1 MKKPL
6 LLFLLLLAVHV
17 HFGGANQ
24 SQPPY
29 LDLYNRAERWY
40 NTEDPTAET
49 DSLAFLFYSKAIDLL
64 QKNRAQ
70 DSLLI
75 DSYTKAAIIKQMKG
89 DDSIAIRLFKNALRV
104 ADTNTSLSDSVR
116 FFPLLYC
123 GSSYY
128 TLYQFDSARYY
139 YELAEQV
146 TDRFPNMPERE
157 RLYNKIGTLY
167 YEEGNFYQSLNYFT
181 KALSL
186 LDTTNAANNFLM
198 VNYYNNIATTYRK
211 LGRHQQAL
219 STYNLLLPYN
229 INRDGL
235 MHNIAGIYLDLREP
249 EKALHYLH
257 NVKAPGQQQYN
268 NLARAHLLARRQD
281 SAAFYLQ
288 KAFASRTHSF
298 KTAVNGLSW
307 FYLGRLQQSR
317 NQYQQ
322 ALKSYH
328 RSIVEL
334 DPDFNDT
341 IASSNPAQFEGS
353 HSFSDLFN
361 AFTAKASVQRML
373 YAQTKQVKLLEQSL
387 QTWETA
393 LLLARTVQQGYEADE
408 SMLFLNNNLQP
419 ASEEAAATALML
431 HQAKPSKQA
440 LEKIFQLAET
450 SKAAVLQIRLHQTS
464 LANLP
469 GMPTGLLQKQKTQQ
483 ILLGRLQV
491 QYERATDTAM
501 LSALQQQIRD
511 QQILLSEVNRQLNN
525 EPKYAAARSAS
536 STLNV
541 ASLQKALPQNMAML
555 CYYLVNEHWLAF
567 VLDKDSLSLQLIPAN
582 DYAKNWLNVMREQL
596 SSPELS
602 ASQLVASTTSLH
614 RWFIQPMLPH
624 LKNIHRLVIIPDHEL
639 QYIPFEVLS
648 TTQGRT
654 LQQDFAIS
662 YNYSAAFFETPAR
675 QHRAASRQLGLAPF
689 GGNRPAYNHNF
700 QPLPAS
706 AEEITTIKGDKL
718 VDSMATKDAFT
729 KNASLYSS
737 IHLATHAAANDR
749 EPENSFIAFYPA
761 GTDTNYK
768 LYQPEIYNL
777 DLQQTD
783 LVILSACE
791 TGHGQFVHGE
801 GMMSLARAFSYAGC
815 KSVITSLWKADDAST
830 AYITKRLHRYL
841 QSGKPKDVALQQ
853 AKLDYLNDGSIS
865 NRLKSPAYWAHLV
878 LIGDSA
884 PLNDAPFS
892 TWWMAAIAVALAGLV
907 ALAILARRRN
917 RK

>member
-1 MKKPL
+1 MKRPL
-6 LLFLLLLAVHV
+6 LLLLSLLAVHV

-24 SQPPY
+24 SEPHR
-29 LDLYNRAERWY
+29 DLYNRAERLY
-40 NTEDPTAET
+40 NIETPTAET
-49 DSLAFLFYSKAIDLL
+49 DSLAFLFYSKAIHLL
-64 QKNRAQ
+64 QKSRLH

-75 DSYTKAAIIKQMKG
+75 DCYTKAAIIKQMKG
-89 DDSIAIRLFKNALRV
+89 DDSIAIRLFKGALAV
-104 ADTNTSLSDSVR
+104 ADSNRSLSDSVR

-146 TDRFPNMPERE
+146 TDKFPNIAERE

-167 YEEGNFYQSLNYFT
+167 YEEGNFHQSLNYFT

-211 LGRHQQAL
+211 LGRHQEAL
-219 STYNLLLPYN
+219 RTYHLLLPYN

-235 MHNIAGIYLDLREP
+235 MHNIAGIYLDLKEP
-249 EKALHYLH
+249 DRALYYLH
-257 NVKAPGQQQYN
+257 NVKLPGQQQYN
-268 NLARAHLLARRQD
+268 NLARAHLLARRHD

-288 KAFASRTHSF
+288 KAFNSRVHNF

-307 FYLGRLQQSR
+307 YYLGRLQQSK
-317 NQYQQ
+317 QQ
-322 ALKSYH
+322 HAEALKSYH
-328 RSIVEL
+328 RSILEL
-334 DPDFNDT
+334 DPDFHDT
-341 IASSNPAQFEGS
+341 AVSSNPTQFEGS

-361 AFTAKASVQRML
+361 AFTAKASAQRML
-373 YAQTKQVKLLEQSL
+373 YVQTKQIKLLEQSL

-431 HQAKPSKQA
+431 YQAKPSQQA

-464 LANLP
+464 LVNLP
-469 GMPTGLLQKQKTQQ
+469 GMPTELLQKQKTQQ
-483 ILLGRLQV
+483 ILLARLQV

-511 QQILLSEVNRQLNN
+511 QQISLSEVNRQLNN
-525 EPKYAAARSAS
+525 DPKYAAARSAS
-536 STLNV
+536 ATLNID
-541 ASLQKALPQNMAML
+541 SLQKALPQNMAML
-555 CYYLVNEHWLAF
+555 SYYLVNEHWLAF
-567 VLDKDSLSLQLIPAN
+567 VLDKDSLSLELIPA
-582 DYAKNWLNVMREQL
+582 DTYAKNWLNVMRQQL

-602 ASQLVASTTSLH
+602 SSQLTASTTSLH
-614 RWFIQPMLPH
+614 RWFIQPVLPR
-624 LKNIHRLVIIPDHEL
+624 LKNIKRLMIIPDHEL

-648 TTQGRT
+648 TVQGRT
-654 LQQDFAIS
+654 LQQEFAIS
-662 YNYSAAFFETPAR
+662 YNYSAAFFETPVK
-675 QHRAASRQLGLAPF
+675 QHHIASKQLGLAPF
-689 GGNRPAYNHNF
+689 GGNRKEYKDNF

-706 AEEITTIKGDKL
+706 AQEITSIKGDKL
-718 VDSMATKDAFT
+718 IDSLATKDAFT

-761 GTDTNYK
+761 GSDTNYK
-768 LYQPEIYNL
+768 LYQPEIYTL
-777 DLQQTD
+777 DLQKTD
-783 LVILSACE
+783 LVVLSACE

-801 GMMSLARAFSYAGC
+801 GLISLARAFSYAGC

-853 AKLDYLNDGSIS
+853 AKLDYLNDGSIPG
-865 NRLKSPAYWAHLV
+865 RLKSPAYWAHLV
-878 LIGDSA
+878 LIGDTA
-884 PLNDAPFS
+884 PLSDGS
-892 TWWMAAIAVALAGLV
+892 LSIWWLAAIAIALAGIV
-907 ALAILARRRN
+907 ALILIVRKRR
-917 RK
+917 